1 MGSKLKRDS
10 AILWAKKIL
19 ICSISLII
27 LGFGCGLNIATAKGA
42 DPITVFYE
50 GLNKL
55 TSISIDWVT
64 WILNGS
70 LVLLVFFINK
80 KYVHIGTVIY
90 VLVLG
95 SSIKAAL
102 VIYSLLHIP
111 HNFFIELI
119 VSIIGCILC
128 FIGIGGFMSINIGID
143 PWTAVAIIASEK
155 TKKPFKFI
163 KIIFDTATLLLGWA
177 MGGKIGIITVLC
189 AVIGGPL
196 IQKSAEI
203 LDNLFS
209 KMLKSSSEF

>member
-1 MGSKLKRDS
+1 M
-10 AILWAKKIL
+10 ILCRFTQRLFKKK
-19 ICSISLII
+19 
-27 LGFGCGLNIATAKGA
+27 ATA
-42 DPITVFYE
+42 PRVPY
-50 GLNKL
+50 
-55 TSISIDWVT
+55 
-64 WILNGS
+64 
-70 LVLLVFFINK
+70 
-80 KYVHIGTVIY
+80 
-90 VLVLG
+90 
-95 SSIKAAL
+95 
-102 VIYSLLHIP
+102 
-111 HNFFIELI
+111 FFIELI

-128 FIGIGGFMSINIGID
+128 FIGIGGFMSIDIGLD

-209 KMLKSSSEF
+209 KMLKSSSDF